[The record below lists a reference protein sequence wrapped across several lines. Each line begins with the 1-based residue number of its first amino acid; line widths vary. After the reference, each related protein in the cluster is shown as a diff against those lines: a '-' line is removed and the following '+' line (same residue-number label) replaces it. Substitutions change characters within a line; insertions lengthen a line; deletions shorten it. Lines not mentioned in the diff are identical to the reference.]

1 VDFFG
6 ATFVLVRPSAH
17 ACDPVSLLGK
27 KYRCKETKPA
37 PVNLAAP
44 PPRPHRAPP
53 CARARPRPPQA
64 CISGCDT
71 KAAANGRVEEAMD
84 PSPALNQPPLA
95 VSPPDMVNRRAG
107 TRSLAVRHR
116 GRARTAASAAATPHP
131 DRAPPPSRRSSSRA
145 PS

>member
-1 VDFFG
+1 MDIFWCDICFG
-6 ATFVLVRPSAH
+6 SSVCPSLRSRL
-17 ACDPVSLLGK
+17 PFKKKTSLQGNK
-27 KYRCKETKPA
+27 TRSRDSGR
-37 PVNLAAP
+37 AAAVP
-44 PPRPHRAPP
+44 PSRPP

-95 VSPPDMVNRRAG
+95 CFSVGRGEPLRRHPQPRRPPPW
-107 TRSLAVRHR
+107 
-116 GRARTAASAAATPHP
+116 ARTDCHVRSRH
-131 DRAPPPSRRSSSRA
+131 APPHYAQPPSHRSSSRA